1 MKVVFLFVFFSC
13 TSFKSWWVVS
23 WHFFSYLWA
32 SYTSCGTLLKT
43 PRTICILPHLK
54 LLNISNN
61 KKPLTAAFSLAC
73 LKIRSRNE
81 EAINSTR
88 NKMDLLAKCFLL
100 PTLLTSILFT
110 CFWIDLVR
118 VLATTGN
125 TSAVAGY
132 TRAKYTKIH
141 GLRFQRNYIIGRDHK
156 SVKHGTSFQSSP
168 KRNGMLIATSICIQR
183 RFTTPDHRSFAN

>member
-88 NKMDLLAKCFLL
+88 NKMDLLAKCFFTSYFIDVDTFYLFLNWFSTRVSNDWKYICGCRLYACIKTRKFKGLDSREITSL
-100 PTLLTSILFT
+100 PQIKKV
-110 CFWIDLVR
+110 IK
-118 VLATTGN
+118 
-125 TSAVAGY
+125 
-132 TRAKYTKIH
+132 RARH
-141 GLRFQRNYIIGRDHK
+141 FN
-156 SVKHGTSFQSSP
+156 
-168 KRNGMLIATSICIQR
+168 
-183 RFTTPDHRSFAN
+183 HRWK